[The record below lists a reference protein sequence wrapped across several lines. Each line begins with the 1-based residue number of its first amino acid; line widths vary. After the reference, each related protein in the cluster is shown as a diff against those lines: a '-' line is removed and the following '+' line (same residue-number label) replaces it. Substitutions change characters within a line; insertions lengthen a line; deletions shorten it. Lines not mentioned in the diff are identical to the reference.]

1 MTNVAQTEIR
11 KFGRRRCSSLSLFT
25 YSPHVHIG
33 FRSTCEIRQS
43 HNDTLTLSS
52 SLSSLISLRLRPSK
66 SRPSTLSSHCNI
78 LSNEE
83 QMSGL
88 YKSYIESYT
97 YISGNQAVV
106 RISMTLLLRC
116 ACALF
121 FLSSMSSS
129 SASSSSSSSPYPP
142 GATLLG
148 NLHSHLTRPIA
159 VAIDINLKLGGCWLL
174 PSLPLFIEHLE
185 SPHMLLP
192 D

>member
-25 YSPHVHIG
+25 YSLHVHIG

-43 HNDTLTLSS
+43 HNDILTLSS
-52 SLSSLISLRLRPSK
+52 SLSSLISLQLQPSK

-88 YKSYIESYT
+88 YKAYIESYT

-159 VAIDINLKLGGCWLL
+159 CC
-174 PSLPLFIEHLE
+174 HRYQLE
-185 SPHMLLP
+185 AGRMLAGP
-192 D
+192 IPPIVYM